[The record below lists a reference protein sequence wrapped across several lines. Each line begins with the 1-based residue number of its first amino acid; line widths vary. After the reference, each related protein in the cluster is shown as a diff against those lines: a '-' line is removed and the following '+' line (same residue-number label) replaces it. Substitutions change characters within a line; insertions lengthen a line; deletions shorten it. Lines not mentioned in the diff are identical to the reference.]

1 MEDHVYCFGVLLLE
15 LICGHPLD
23 KPRNV
28 DRVNPFLEDFGNIEG
43 IIDPTLGSN
52 YHKES
57 VAKVMKIASLSID
70 PQRHIRPTMC
80 VLVNEIL
87 VALELEEGQM
97 GKKDAIAT
105 NIDQSA
111 LKSDTCGPL
120 EDALKEIV
128 VERSSVDELDFNCEL
143 MIMDTGEENWQ
154 QLETGNAEFHGSR
167 SWKSQV
173 EMSTAHDIEN
183 LNPHP
188 KLCDT
193 TTSIEGGPNLSSVR
207 GSIMVAGRKAH
218 PTNNVCSGQ

>member
-1 MEDHVYCFGVLLLE
+1 M
-15 LICGHPLD
+15 
-23 KPRNV
+23 
-28 DRVNPFLEDFGNIEG
+28 NPFLEDFGNIEG

-167 SWKSQV
+167 SVLQIV
-173 EMSTAHDIEN
+173 NIYHLEQGMTRG
-183 LNPHP
+183 L
-188 KLCDT
+188 T
-193 TTSIEGGPNLSSVR
+193 GP
-207 GSIMVAGRKAH
+207 
-218 PTNNVCSGQ
+218 GQLQERLGQACGNW